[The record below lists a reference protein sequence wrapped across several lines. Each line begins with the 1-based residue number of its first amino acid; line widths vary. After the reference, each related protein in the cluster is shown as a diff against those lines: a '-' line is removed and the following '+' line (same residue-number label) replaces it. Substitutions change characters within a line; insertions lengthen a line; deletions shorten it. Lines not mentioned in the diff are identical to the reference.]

1 MIKKNSL
8 ISRINIYHKLGYPYN
23 VHRTSGNP
31 HYVRPFLVSCGHP
44 MDHLFHTFFG
54 DPKLEIRWR
63 LSVGLTVKRI
73 YTERPLDNRS

>member
-31 HYVRPFLVSCGHP
+31 HYVRPF
-44 MDHLFHTFFG
+44 
-54 DPKLEIRWR
+54 
-63 LSVGLTVKRI
+63 SVIAADILWTNNALQPSMRNYKNKGPRKKEVPYGSTLI
-73 YTERPLDNRS
+73 